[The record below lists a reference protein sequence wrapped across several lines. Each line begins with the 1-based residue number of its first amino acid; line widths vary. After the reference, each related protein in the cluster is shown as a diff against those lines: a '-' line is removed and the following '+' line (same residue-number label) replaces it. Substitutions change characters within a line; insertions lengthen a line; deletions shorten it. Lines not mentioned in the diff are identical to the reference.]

1 MFWNFAMLQSVRFDP
16 QTFQKILGWKN
27 LGHHNPDRRIDA
39 SARLMIPRKEH
50 SGIKMGWLPL
60 GLLHTFGRIPA
71 RDYIPCWW
79 IRREELPN
87 DGKNGTVH
95 TRPLDITLTT
105 NALCSN
111 RENAGILSRRNLT
124 STLVH
129 LGRCAPYDTFC
140 QGFPNLHMS
149 SCISYLLQV
158 HQSADLPI
166 QGCSCS
172 AQGSAVL
179 DLRYPQVVGIA
190 PPTISGSHHCHWSA
204 TSQPPEGV
212 LPPSAC
218 TWRPRSWKPVVP
230 TPCFPQ
236 PSNLAVSCGWI
247 IPT

>member
-1 MFWNFAMLQSVRFDP
+1 
-16 QTFQKILGWKN
+16 
-27 LGHHNPDRRIDA
+27 
-39 SARLMIPRKEH
+39 
-50 SGIKMGWLPL
+50 MGWLPL
-60 GLLHTFGRIPA
+60 DLLHTLSYIWEDTPTIGFPA

-111 RENAGILSRRNLT
+111 REDAGILSRRKLT

-149 SCISYLLQV
+149 SWISYLLQA

-172 AQGSAVL
+172 SAGF
-179 DLRYPQVVGIA
+179 RSAGPQVS
-190 PPTISGSHHCHWSA
+190 SGSWHCS
-204 TSQPPEGV
+204 
-212 LPPSAC
+212 
-218 TWRPRSWKPVVP
+218 
-230 TPCFPQ
+230 
-236 PSNLAVSCGWI
+236 SNHFR
-247 IPT
+247 